1 MPPPRGLIPRCLYV
15 GLAVFQDLY
24 WILDEQQQ
32 RYVLTLP
39 PSAFDD
45 DRGNWGIVRTQL
57 YHLRG
62 DRRRTAIYADSA
74 RLAIRGA

>member
-1 MPPPRGLIPRCLYV
+1 MPPPRGLIPRCCTLAF
-15 GLAVFQDLY
+15 AVFQDLY
-24 WILDEQQQ
+24 WILDEEQQ

-62 DRRRTAIYADSA
+62 DRQSDAPSRRLGAPC
-74 RLAIRGA
+74 IRGA